1 MGTSRLLLLAIAAI
15 VSSGNYVQFNN
26 EIGLHLQA
34 QQAETPWRAMY
45 TQASSEV
52 VTMDLDGRGG
62 FSFLDSSATAAVNA
76 IVAPRCNQFPVV
88 EGPCSIHVLFAV
100 SKCLD
105 TSTIL
110 VFSQWMQK
118 LAAAERKFLTGGR
131 ACNVTF
137 STVLL
142 AACTEAP
149 RTATSS
155 SSLSTTEL
163 ASYFTPFGNV
173 YCSMAE
179 LGLNTTVPPAAVVSL
194 FSDKISHDVVVAYEE
209 ERSVHTVFNFY
220 VCPVGAVATK
230 CQAAHKSF
238 ADDSTFLAQDADLF
252 VHSPFKAVQSFHCA
266 NALPKGLPVV
276 YVDPAGARQCFCKCP
291 SGYEE
296 STVNE
301 KRVCVPAPKET
312 CACYWSGRKYAFDIT
327 TASDGRSAANTCRI
341 SNLYPQTINRIPYPR
356 SNYVAQARTND
367 GDTNAVNV
375 TDGSPLIQVSVTQV
389 SGGSNELSYPVETT
403 KRFAWSYFVQHREA
417 IANDISLTGPG
428 IYAIKMTAK
437 GYRSA
442 ADCEVC
448 VAVVD
453 KFRPVSS
460 SQCPKPFCDQD
471 SCLDSTAVLKSQ
483 PVAEYTPK
491 NIAAA
496 QALIDAHVAYAADKN
511 VVNDVCGGSSGGRCD
526 DKRFTRRN
534 MFDAAYAEVA
544 SFDSGRTCF
553 TDKVKPD
560 IVAKLQESP
569 FGGDLGLLNV
579 AVPVPAGQCTRCCK
593 FETKLK
599 EFWHNYQCGNSTP
612 PAKVCGGSDPGC
624 VTEQCL
630 VGRGSTFFTASATV
644 KAEYE
649 VTTKELIAN
658 VFPTKGYQSETE
670 IHLQLE
676 CSAFGRSDQGK
687 CGHIAPLH
695 DLFAVS
701 SNLNDRSILVDEK
714 QYVYWRFRVDGGDW
728 RSFDDKVA
736 VRFYGE
742 HAVVALE
749 AWSQCGIVKTFVFHV
764 YQHLNQPI
772 SVNDDFDGMWYQSSS
787 SLDSTTGGGLC
798 NYAQSDF
805 AELTFDFQPLAGL
818 VVNQTQTLPWVS
830 TGVACDVQYADT
842 RLPVPL
848 FASTARN
855 ATVLR
860 RFSFQMQ
867 SLPTTRADTTFSV
880 LCKFSYASTYTN
892 RTVTLPATKTFTIK
906 NCDKPD
912 WDCPFGECSDKCAA
926 AGAPAPFSIC
936 GGRSVSTSASSETVV
951 TFQRKA
957 CCATCGPAECQ
968 SVFGRSVVLRDEED
982 VLQCVV
988 SEGAKSNYTTE
999 LLELQA
1005 HEDMTTSVS
1014 TAVVACVFL
1023 VLGVLLVV
1031 WGRRQV
1037 NTHCDDGSD
1046 MEGDLFVDYTMNG
1059 GYYPLL
1065 DRQ

>member
-1 MGTSRLLLLAIAAI
+1 
-15 VSSGNYVQFNN
+15 
-26 EIGLHLQA
+26 
-34 QQAETPWRAMY
+34 
-45 TQASSEV
+45 
-52 VTMDLDGRGG
+52 
-62 FSFLDSSATAAVNA
+62 
-76 IVAPRCNQFPVV
+76 
-88 EGPCSIHVLFAV
+88 
-100 SKCLD
+100 
-105 TSTIL
+105 
-110 VFSQWMQK
+110 
-118 LAAAERKFLTGGR
+118 
-131 ACNVTF
+131 
-137 STVLL
+137 
-142 AACTEAP
+142 
-149 RTATSS
+149 
-155 SSLSTTEL
+155 
-163 ASYFTPFGNV
+163 
-173 YCSMAE
+173 
-179 LGLNTTVPPAAVVSL
+179 
-194 FSDKISHDVVVAYEE
+194 
-209 ERSVHTVFNFY
+209 
-220 VCPVGAVATK
+220 
-230 CQAAHKSF
+230 
-238 ADDSTFLAQDADLF
+238 
-252 VHSPFKAVQSFHCA
+252 
-266 NALPKGLPVV
+266 
-276 YVDPAGARQCFCKCP
+276 
-291 SGYEE
+291 
-296 STVNE
+296 
-301 KRVCVPAPKET
+301 
-312 CACYWSGRKYAFDIT
+312 
-327 TASDGRSAANTCRI
+327 
-341 SNLYPQTINRIPYPR
+341 
-356 SNYVAQARTND
+356 
-367 GDTNAVNV
+367 
-375 TDGSPLIQVSVTQV
+375 
-389 SGGSNELSYPVETT
+389 
-403 KRFAWSYFVQHREA
+403 
-417 IANDISLTGPG
+417 
-428 IYAIKMTAK
+428 
-437 GYRSA
+437 
-442 ADCEVC
+442 
-448 VAVVD
+448 
-453 KFRPVSS
+453 
-460 SQCPKPFCDQD
+460 
-471 SCLDSTAVLKSQ
+471 SQ

-491 NIAAA
+491 NIAVA

-569 FGGDLGLLNV
+569 FGGDLALLNV

-649 VTTKELIAN
+649 VATKELIAN

-728 RSFDDKVA
+728 RSFDDKVT
-736 VRFYGE
+736 VRFSGE

-749 AWSQCGIVKTFVFHV
+749 AWSQCGVVKTFVFHV

-988 SEGAKSNYTTE
+988 SEDSKSNYTTE